1 MNSRSVPL
9 EYLYNPKTVR
19 TGDMFTRKSSKLDK
33 LRIKS
38 FRLQNWKKFIY
49 FRSLFSKV
57 TTRTKIGLQ
66 IFTYSSHSSF
76 QLVFKS
82 SKVFKPLK

>member
-33 LRIKS
+33 L
-38 FRLQNWKKFIY
+38 
-49 FRSLFSKV
+49 RSLFSKV